1 MLHDINT
8 LIMNGKIDGLSREIE
23 TIKKIEIEILQ
34 LKNTTS
40 EI

>member
-8 LIMNGKIDGLSREIE
+8 LIMNGKTDGFSREIE
-23 TIKKIEIEILQ
+23 TIKKNETEILQ